1 MFLSDLQLKSLTH
14 EISLPKKLT
23 PGYNHP
29 VRRGLF
35 LPKKLLVR
43 QQLVVR
49 IVNAVIDI
57 LNKNLSAFV
66 KDRESLRKSV
76 QLLSDEFSDANSDSH
91 LSGSNF
97 GYRDEEK
104 DVNVWFHY
112 RRFLKQKPNFGES
125 PFVYE
130 ESINRCTDILMAGA
144 SGVLNFGV
152 CYAYL
157 DSKLAMKFSEKK
169 FFGIERSFLVQVLN
183 RHEFSGISNLEFVS
197 GDIFKFLENSE
208 VKNFVLLHTRI
219 LTFLPPEFVKNL
231 FEKSREAGIRNIVG
245 VEPYGI
251 SRYSGKAPELS
262 YGPRPTEPFR
272 AGMYLHNYPNF
283 LDSAGFKCTSA
294 KMLKT
299 THDHPDYRLFCYS
312 AELG

>member
-1 MFLSDLQLKSLTH
+1 MFLSDLQLKSLTQ
-14 EISLPKKLT
+14 EISLPQKLA

-29 VRRGLF
+29 VRRELF

-43 QQLVVR
+43 QQLILR

-57 LNKNLSAFV
+57 LNRNFSAFV

-76 QLLSDEFSDANSDSH
+76 ERLSNEYSDASSDSH
-91 LSGSNF
+91 LLGSNF
-97 GYRDEEK
+97 GYQDEEK
-104 DVNVWFHY
+104 DLNVWFHY
-112 RRFLKQKPNFGES
+112 RRFLEQKPNFGES

-130 ESINRCTDILMAGA
+130 ESINRCTDFLLAGA

-152 CYAYL
+152 CYAHL
-157 DSKLAMKFSEKK
+157 DSKLAMKFPGKK
-169 FFGIERSFLVQVLN
+169 FFGIERSTLVQVLN
-183 RHEFSGISNLEFVS
+183 RHEFNGISNLEFVS
-197 GDIFKFLENSE
+197 GDIFNFLENSE

-219 LTFLPPEFVKNL
+219 LTYLPPEFVKNL
-231 FEKSREAGIRNIVG
+231 FEKSREAGIRKIVG

-251 SRYSGKAPELS
+251 SRYSGEAPELS
-262 YGPRPTEPFR
+262 YEPRPTEAFR

-283 LDSAGFKCTSA
+283 LGSAGFKCTSA
-294 KMLKT
+294 TMLKT

-312 AELG
+312 AELV